1 MQKVKDIDK
10 LKEAKR
16 QAKVDS
22 SSVNDSAESSSSA
35 HDADASDAV
44 SDIDDSTDASNSIRC
59 IDAEV
64 LDRRIKVI
72 MADIIPVLREHMENL
87 CSSQLLDISRIE

>member
-35 HDADASDAV
+35 HDADASDAA
-44 SDIDDSTDASNSIRC
+44 SDIDDSTDASNSVFI
-59 IDAEV
+59 
-64 LDRRIKVI
+64 L
-72 MADIIPVLREHMENL
+72 
-87 CSSQLLDISRIE
+87 SFSLLDLIPGHVALSSIQIIELNWLT